1 MSLTTAA
8 ETSHLRAGH
17 PASYF
22 RLRHAPADGANY
34 GLLNHAVHRASIAT
48 PAAYT
53 LYDAGAFPVA
63 VTGGATALVGN
74 VFDVEAATFVRVDA
88 LENRPVDYDQFVITT
103 AAGSLWLYRWQ
114 RALDPVWP
122 ACLYRLIPASSAI
135 MTGASWR
142 CPVIWAAYWFQAV
155 LYWRMRLVGASSQP
169 VWSRKHCARPKT
181 GRPAA
186 QRLR

>member
-1 MSLTTAA
+1 MMSLTTAA

-34 GLLNHAVHRASIAT
+34 ELLNHAVHRASIAT

-103 AAGSLWLYRWQ
+103 AAGSIWLYRWQ

-122 ACLYRLIPASSAI
+122 RIESGIGYVAGVPMSVDPGVLSHHDRCELGVSRYLGGVLVSGCALLADASC
-135 MTGASWR
+135 R
-142 CPVIWAAYWFQAV
+142 RQ
-155 LYWRMRLVGASSQP
+155 
-169 VWSRKHCARPKT
+169 
-181 GRPAA
+181 
-186 QRLR
+186 